1 MGKNTSQ
8 IQWSEE
14 EAVKVILM
22 RILELCSY
30 SGGNFR

>member
-14 EAVKVILM
+14 EAVKVILL
-22 RILELCSY
+22 RIFGITQMLWRKL
-30 SGGNFR
+30 